1 MIRTNTFEKKYSIL
15 APYITDE
22 GVRKNMLQ
30 NKDLIRKYE
39 SNMFM
44 IKAYITEL
52 DKRFDKLTINKFIVD
67 TIFKFPDEV
76 LVSFITAYLNSSEE
90 SKNNLNV
97 VQFYKKVLSFG
108 PDVIKYIEEHGI
120 VTNRECKKLPQK
132 IINDRFKR
140 LEHGATYNGV
150 ALTEMFDYLSPNEK
164 EILVEFLETNNYSL
178 LDELFGNY
186 FNLKTLLSL
195 LKHTGISTDIINKEN
210 YNSLGGEGIQMIVIV
225 LFSSLGDINIKN
237 TINNIKTL
245 LENKRYD
252 LIHSLLINNMLIYAH
267 YIDTTNIDSLSEEEM
282 LDHINVSRVIL
293 EKTAA

>member
-1 MIRTNTFEKKYSIL
+1 MIRTNTFEKKFSIL

-22 GVRKNMLQ
+22 VVRKNMLQ
-30 NKDLIRKYE
+30 NKDLIRKYD
-39 SNMFM
+39 SNIFM
-44 IKAYITEL
+44 IKAFINEL
-52 DKRFDKLTINKFIVD
+52 DKRFDKITINKFIVD

-97 VQFYKKVLSFG
+97 VSFYKKVLSSG
-108 PDVIKYIEEHGI
+108 PDVIRYIEEHGI

-132 IINDRFKR
+132 IINDRFNR
-140 LEHGATYNGV
+140 LERGTTYNG
-150 ALTEMFDYLSPNEK
+150 LPLKDMYDFLSPNEK
-164 EILVEFLETNNYSL
+164 EILVEFLQTSNYKL

-195 LKHTGISTDIINKEN
+195 LKHVGISVDVINKEN
-210 YNSLGGEGIQMIVIV
+210 YRALGSDGLQMLVIV

-237 TINNIKTL
+237 TVNNIKTL

-252 LIHSLLINNMLIYAH
+252 LIHSLLTSNMLIYAH
-267 YIDTTNIDSLSEEEM
+267 YIDTTNIETLSEEEM
-282 LDHINVSRVIL
+282 LDHINLSRVIL
-293 EKTAA
+293 EKTTA